1 MSPVASHLKKAE
13 KKLEQLNNLRDAA
26 YNHSEINFKGRKVTG
41 QNKFRIE
48 DEIEKAYEEY
58 ALLKIRY
65 LMDTL

>member
-13 KKLEQLNNLRDAA
+13 KKLEQLDRLRDAV
-26 YNHSEINFKGRKVTG
+26 YDYSEKSSGETNETG

-48 DEIEKAYEEY
+48 SEIEKAYEEY

>member
-13 KKLEQLNNLRDAA
+13 KKLEQLNSLRDAA
-26 YNHSEINFKGRKVTG
+26 YNHPERNFEGRMVTG